1 MLIGAIDGGGTK
13 VLAAVMTAA
22 GTIVA
27 RRQAAV
33 PTADIPAYFQRCAE
47 LLATC
52 AQEAGVAVHALD
64 GVGMNIP
71 GMVTPDGH
79 VLGSPSA
86 GWGAFHARPLLADA
100 LALRGARLFF
110 ENDINACA
118 LAEQRFG
125 GAGDDFVW
133 LTVSTGNGG
142 AVVANGRLVR
152 GSGGCAGE
160 FGHLKV
166 EREAPYPCGCGGVGC
181 LEAHASG
188 VAIARRAVEAGLPAG
203 TDAKRCE
210 ELARRGNPAALAVY
224 AQTGVY
230 LGRAL
235 AIAANLLNPAH
246 AFIGGG
252 ASKALDLMLPELLRA
267 MENDSLPQSRT
278 LSVKRTRLGYEA
290 ALLGAAAVCL
300 DGLHNADSC
309 GERLTSRASIEPAAQ
324 APTY

>member
-1 MLIGAIDGGGTK
+1 ML
-13 VLAAVMTAA
+13 
-22 GTIVA
+22 
-27 RRQAAV
+27 QA
-33 PTADIPAYFQRCAE
+33 
-47 LLATC
+47 C
-52 AQEAGVAVHALD
+52 AQEAGVAVQALS

-86 GWGAFHARPLLADA
+86 GWGAFHARPLLANA
-100 LALRGARLFF
+100 LALPGERLFF

-133 LTVSTGNGG
+133 LTISTGNGG
-142 AVVANGRLVR
+142 AVVTNGKLVR
-152 GSGGCAGE
+152 GGGGCAGE

-166 EREAPYPCGCGGVGC
+166 ERDTPYPCGCGGCGC

-188 VAIARRAVEAGLPAG
+188 VAIARRAVEAGL
-203 TDAKRCE
+203 
-210 ELARRGNPAALAVY
+210 VY

-235 AIAANLLNPAH
+235 AIAANLMNPTH

-252 ASKALDLMLPELLRA
+252 ASKALDLMLPSLQRTLALEA
-267 MENDSLPQSRT
+267 LPQCGQLAVTQTS
-278 LSVKRTRLGYEA
+278 LGYEA
-290 ALLGAAAVCL
+290 AVMGAAAVCL
-300 DGLHNADSC
+300 TGLTRPRTRH
-309 GERLTSRASIEPAAQ
+309 
-324 APTY
+324 

>member
-1 MLIGAIDGGGTK
+1 MAVEKDVGMMIGAIDGGGTK
-13 VLAAVMTAA
+13 VLAAVMTESGA
-22 GTIVA
+22 IVT
-27 RRQAAV
+27 RRQSAV
-33 PTADIPAYFQRCAE
+33 PTADIPSYFKRCAE
-47 LLATC
+47 LLQAC

-86 GWGAFHARPLLADA
+86 GWGAFHARPLLAAA
-100 LALRGARLFF
+100 LALPSERLFF

-125 GAGDDFVW
+125 SAGDDFVW
-133 LTVSTGNGG
+133 LTISTGNGG
-142 AVVANGRLVR
+142 AAVANGRLIR
-152 GSGGCAGE
+152 GCGGCAGE

-166 EREAPYPCGCGGVGC
+166 ERDAPYPCGCGGRGC

-210 ELARRGNPAALAVY
+210 ELARRGNAAALAVY

-235 AIAANLLNPAH
+235 AIAANLLNPTH

-252 ASKALDLMLPELLRA
+252 ASKALDLMLPSLHLTLAQEA
-267 MENDSLPQSRT
+267 LPQCGH
-278 LSVKRTRLGYEA
+278 LSVTQTRLGYEA
-290 ALLGAAAVCL
+290 AVMGAAAVCL
-300 DGLHNADSC
+300 TGLT
-309 GERLTSRASIEPAAQ
+309 RPRIRR
-324 APTY
+324 

>member
-1 MLIGAIDGGGTK
+1 
-13 VLAAVMTAA
+13 
-22 GTIVA
+22 
-27 RRQAAV
+27 
-33 PTADIPAYFQRCAE
+33 
-47 LLATC
+47 
-52 AQEAGVAVHALD
+52 LD

-86 GWGAFHARPLLADA
+86 GWGTFHARPLLADM
-100 LALRGARLFF
+100 LALPSERLFF

-125 GAGDDFVW
+125 NAGDDFVW
-133 LTVSTGNGG
+133 VTISTGNGG
-142 AVVANGRLVR
+142 AVVANGSLVR

-160 FGHLKV
+160 FGHVKV
-166 EREAPYPCGCGGVGC
+166 EYDAPYPCGCGGRGC

-188 VAIARRAVEAGLPAG
+188 VAIARRAVEAGLPAD

-210 ELARRGNPAALAVY
+210 ELARQGNATALAVY

-235 AIAANLLNPAH
+235 AVAANLLNPAQ

-252 ASKALDLMLPELLRA
+252 ASKALDLMLPTIQQTLLKEA
-267 MENDSLPQSRT
+267 IPQCQSLRVTPTS
-278 LSVKRTRLGYEA
+278 LGYEA
-290 ALLGAAAVCL
+290 ALLGAASVCL
-300 DGLHNADSC
+300 EGLSKSGA
-309 GERLTSRASIEPAAQ
+309 GV
-324 APTY
+324 